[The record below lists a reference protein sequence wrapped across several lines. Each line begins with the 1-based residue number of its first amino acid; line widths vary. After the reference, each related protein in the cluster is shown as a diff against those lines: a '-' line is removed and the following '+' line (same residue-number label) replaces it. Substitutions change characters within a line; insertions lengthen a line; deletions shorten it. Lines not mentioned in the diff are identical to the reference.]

1 MSNETSGTK
10 KRRIMISENKD
21 EEAINDLEKNE
32 YK

>member
-1 MSNETSGTK
+1 MSVETSGTK

-21 EEAINDLEKNE
+21 EEARNDLEKNE